1 MAAAAVEVPDVGC
14 FDKRRAGPPGLGSA
28 ATRRRRQ
35 GRIGARLF
43 ARRSGKVTTSWR
55 CMCDDVVVQLFWR
68 GMCTETGE
76 HGSKYLLGQ
85 QQLEES
91 AELLLQIVRGQ
102 QGGGDNDTAEFFPE
116 SISRDGT
123 GGEADIFPA
132 ISRGGA
138 DPIPESS
145 PGNSSGGFLFCN
157 GRCGR

>member
-35 GRIGARLF
+35 GRIGARLS

-76 HGSKYLLGQ
+76 HGSEYLLGQ

-91 AELLLQIVRGQ
+91 AESLLRIVRGHL
-102 QGGGDNDTAEFFPE
+102 GGGDNDAAVFFPE
-116 SISRDGT
+116 CISR
-123 GGEADIFPA
+123 ADV
-132 ISRGGA
+132 
-138 DPIPESS
+138 IPEDGS
-145 PGNSSGGFLFCN
+145 PESIRADVFPQVAMWKVMVLQEA
-157 GRCGR
+157 